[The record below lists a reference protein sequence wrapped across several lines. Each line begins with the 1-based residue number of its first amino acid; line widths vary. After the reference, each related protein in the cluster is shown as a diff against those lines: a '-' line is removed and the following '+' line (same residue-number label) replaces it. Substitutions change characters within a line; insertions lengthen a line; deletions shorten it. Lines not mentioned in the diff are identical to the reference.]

1 MAPRSRRWPRAR
13 SSGVSERTGPDGA
26 GGPAM
31 RAGGRGEPYWLKQ
44 WAAESSQRSPTTV
57 APQKCREPSFRL
69 ACQGTSPAA
78 AADPPTMR
86 AGLSSAGLAPH
97 SEGQDRREKG
107 LDAFGQSEHLG
118 LGGPWDTGHV
128 LALAEPGRITPVH
141 RRRNGGSKV
150 SQGLAP
156 LRGTA
161 GHVGRTGGGSGSVP
175 RPLSLSPPD
184 APRPRGQGY
193 GGRSGGRT
201 PRPWGLAKHRVRLS
215 WDVGTVGCR

>member
-1 MAPRSRRWPRAR
+1 
-13 SSGVSERTGPDGA
+13 
-26 GGPAM
+26 M

-128 LALAEPGRITPVH
+128 LALAEPGEPPQYTDGEMEAQRYP
-141 RRRNGGSKV
+141 RV
-150 SQGLAP
+150 SLHYVAQPGTWVEREEVAVVCPAP
-156 LRGTA
+156 SA
-161 GHVGRTGGGSGSVP
+161 
-175 RPLSLSPPD
+175 
-184 APRPRGQGY
+184 
-193 GGRSGGRT
+193 
-201 PRPWGLAKHRVRLS
+201 
-215 WDVGTVGCR
+215 